1 MNMPSRKLCIILVCI
16 TLIMITIIAIM
27 MPKIQITLVVH
38 TDSGVTNEQLNKPKA
53 FYLKEWKPKINDVNN
68 NYNDKK
74 MQQLKPKSSVNSM
87 KPYRTFSEKRKFK
100 QEINQRIVSIIT
112 GGFMIY
118 FIQNISKIVLF
129 LDEQGRN
136 DNVTLKSCSS
146 FIMYNRVNKCGSTT
160 LQSLIDIVGK
170 LFLRTGL
177 KQEVTI
183 I

>member
-1 MNMPSRKLCIILVCI
+1 MTMPSRKLCIILVCI

-53 FYLKEWKPKINDVNN
+53 FYLKEWKPRINDVNDN
-68 NYNDKK
+68 HIDKK
-74 MQQLKPKSSVNSM
+74 MEQLKPKLRINSK

-170 LFLRTGL
+170 LLIIII
-177 KQEVTI
+177 TI
-183 I
+183 TNE

>member
-1 MNMPSRKLCIILVCI
+1 
-16 TLIMITIIAIM
+16 
-27 MPKIQITLVVH
+27 
-38 TDSGVTNEQLNKPKA
+38 
-53 FYLKEWKPKINDVNN
+53 
-68 NYNDKK
+68 
-74 MQQLKPKSSVNSM
+74 MQQLKPKLGVNSK
-87 KPYRTFSEKRKFK
+87 KPYKTFSEKRKFK

-170 LFLRTGL
+170 LLIIIITITNEWIIFTSSEEWRLIPIRSVLSEQCCESIFVENALENTFPRL
-177 KQEVTI
+177 KASIFMIETNVSR
-183 I
+183 